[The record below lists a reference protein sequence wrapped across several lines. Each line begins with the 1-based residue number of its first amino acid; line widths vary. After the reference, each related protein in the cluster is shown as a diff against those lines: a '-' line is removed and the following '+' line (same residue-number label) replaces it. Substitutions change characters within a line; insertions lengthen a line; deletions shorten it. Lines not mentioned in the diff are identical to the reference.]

1 MTIVEP
7 VRRSIVVDVDRE
19 KAFDV
24 FTARMGTW
32 WNPSHQIGAH
42 PFVDAVVEPREGGRW
57 YEVDADG
64 VETEWGKVLAW
75 DPPERLVLAWQ
86 LTGDYRYDPDFVTEV
101 EIRFTTEAEGRTLV
115 ELEHRDLERFG
126 EQAELV
132 RRAFDDPNGWPGL
145 LDRFG
150 QAV

>member
-1 MTIVEP
+1 MSTVEP

-19 KAFDV
+19 KAFAV
-24 FTARMGTW
+24 FTARMGAW
-32 WNPSHQIGAH
+32 WTPEHRIAAN
-42 PFVDAVVEPREGGRW
+42 PFVDAVVEPMVGGRW
-57 YEVDADG
+57 YEVDAEG
-64 VETEWGKVLAW
+64 AETEWGKVLAW
-75 DPPERLVLAWQ
+75 EPPGRLVLAWQ

-101 EIRFTTEAEGRTLV
+101 EVRFTDQGGRTLV

-145 LDRFG
+145 LDRFAG
-150 QAV
+150 AV